1 MPVDT
6 WFEMFMGFAVVLG
19 GVLVY
24 GLTLIIRTRHA
35 LTKINKKIES

>member
-6 WFEMFMGFAVVLG
+6 VFEMFMGFAVVLG
-19 GVLVY
+19 GVLFY

-35 LTKINKKIES
+35 LEKRNKELET